1 MKKITLLITM
11 AMLFSLSLNAWTLGK
26 LGDFKFEK
34 VNANV
39 WVMHGPVMMPNKE
52 NGGFMNN
59 PALIESENGLI
70 IVDPGGNYNVG
81 KEILKEVEKVSK
93 KPVIAIFNTHKHG
106 DHWFANKNFQEK
118 YPDVKIY
125 ALAYMIEKVKES
137 SADLWY
143 GILDRLTGNLAGTNN
158 PFAFPNTGVDHKET
172 VVVDG
177 QTFIMRHPNR
187 GHTDT
192 DLLIEHVNSKTL
204 FLGDNLM
211 KGRFGA
217 FDESSSIH
225 ANIEILENVINK
237 KDGYGDYK
245 LYVPGHGPSGALHET
260 LDPFLKYMKIVV
272 QGAEKA
278 YEEGMES
285 YEIKPEVMENLKDF
299 HSWDDI
305 EGQMG
310 KHLMKAY
317 SEVEARDM

>member
-1 MKKITLLITM
+1 MKKISLIIIMIIT
-11 AMLFSLSLNAWTLGK
+11 FSLSLNAWTIDK
-26 LGDFKFEK
+26 LGTYQFEK
-34 VNANV
+34 VNENV
-39 WVMHGPVMMPNKE
+39 WVMHGPVMMPNKL

-81 KEILKEVEKVSK
+81 KHVLEEVQKVSK

-125 ALAYMIEKVKES
+125 ALAYMIEQVKANAAET
-137 SADLWY
+137 WY
-143 GILDRLTGNLAGTNN
+143 EILGGLTGNLEGSK

-172 VVVDG
+172 VVIDG
-177 QTFIMRHPNR
+177 QTFVMRHPAR

-192 DLLIEHVNSKTL
+192 DILIEHVNSKTL

-211 KGRFGA
+211 KNRFGA
-217 FDESSSIH
+217 FDESSSIY
-225 ANIEILENVINK
+225 ANIEILENVIAH
-237 KDGYGDYK
+237 KDGYTEYK
-245 LYVPGHGPSGALHET
+245 LYVPGHGPSGQLHET
-260 LDPFLKYMKIVV
+260 LDPYLAYMRIIIA
-272 QGAEKA
+272 GAEKA
-278 YEEGMES
+278 YADGMES

-317 SEVEARDM
+317 SEVEIKDF

>member
-143 GILDRLTGNLAGTNN
+143 GILDRL
-158 PFAFPNTGVDHKET
+158 
-172 VVVDG
+172 
-177 QTFIMRHPNR
+177 
-187 GHTDT
+187 
-192 DLLIEHVNSKTL
+192 
-204 FLGDNLM
+204 
-211 KGRFGA
+211 
-217 FDESSSIH
+217 
-225 ANIEILENVINK
+225 
-237 KDGYGDYK
+237 
-245 LYVPGHGPSGALHET
+245 
-260 LDPFLKYMKIVV
+260 
-272 QGAEKA
+272 
-278 YEEGMES
+278 
-285 YEIKPEVMENLKDF
+285 
-299 HSWDDI
+299 
-305 EGQMG
+305 
-310 KHLMKAY
+310 
-317 SEVEARDM
+317 